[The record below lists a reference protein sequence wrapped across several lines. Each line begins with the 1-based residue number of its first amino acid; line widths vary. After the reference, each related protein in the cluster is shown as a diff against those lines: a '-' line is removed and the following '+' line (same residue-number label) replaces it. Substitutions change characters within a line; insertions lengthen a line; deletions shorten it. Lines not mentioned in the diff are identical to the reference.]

1 MDRLTLLEFE
11 AELHYEDTPAG
22 IMVPIRLTHGNR
34 SVELRARLDTGAA
47 DCIFDDSY
55 ADILGLTDS
64 AIQREYRTVTGSFKA
79 QGHEVTIETL
89 GLEWT
94 AMVFFHAMGNPAHAF
109 IGRRGWLDHLRLG
122 IAHYE
127 QRLFLAQYSR

>member
-1 MDRLTLLEFE
+1 MDRLTSPEFDS
-11 AELHYEDTPAG
+11 ELHYEETPAG
-22 IMVPIRLTHGNR
+22 ILIPIRLTHGNR

-55 ADILGLTDS
+55 AAILGLPDS
-64 AIQREYRTVTGSFKA
+64 GIQREYRTVAGSFKA
-79 QGHEVTIETL
+79 HGHEVTIETL

-109 IGRRGWLDHLRLG
+109 LGRRGWLDRVRLG
-122 IAHYE
+122 IVHYE
-127 QRLFLAQYSR
+127 QRLLLGHYDR